1 MITHYLKVALRNLLK
16 YRTHSLI
23 SALCLAVGIT
33 FFTLVSHFINGVL
46 NQHNFPRAE
55 KRISFY
61 AMKGDYGQALRWE
74 DVGFLQSQH
83 ITGIDSLFAT
93 TSITRNGEVTLFD
106 NNHREFPFLVKY
118 KMMSPNYFA
127 NRDIELAHGTRSL
140 EDIDEVVVSESFVRR
155 SLDGKSPVGLILRV
169 DAGLPESCSIK
180 NFKIVNVAKVDES
193 MQLGEIFFHP
203 DVAPKW
209 KYSVESFLN
218 GEASFEEVN
227 KQLSKIVWPEGRITS
242 CWAWQEGKDA
252 TGEAMVALLVRALS
266 SLILL
271 SGLINFLKFII
282 QMFYNRQ
289 RELNIRQCL
298 GSDWKGMFS
307 LLFAEVFW
315 MVSVAFLLSLLIS
328 EISIAFINHIIP
340 SEELMVTYSMDRVIV
355 QQSQVYLGVLIV
367 CLVIILF
374 PVYKLR
380 KTSVIRPVLQRSRKH
395 IFRYTMIGLQLAIS
409 IFFVGGVWTV
419 SLFFDEFIGEAYK
432 PLSVEEEQQILTVP
446 ISSERLRSNW
456 DEILQKI
463 QGIPGYEEH
472 TYFTSQNELKSFSYM
487 EYTKDDKETMP
498 VIMQQGDP
506 NSFGFF
512 HIPMAGQKGVTAESN
527 RVYVSE
533 RFMARLQADG
543 NTGTVRLNGND
554 YQVAGVYKELYRR
567 RETNAEHLYAGT
579 IFLPADEK
587 GCCFLKFN
595 SGTNMGVV
603 RNNVESICREYIPYT
618 LPLEIVSLDEVTD
631 DMVDTIVLLMKCG
644 IILGIVSLILVVLSV
659 YSAIS
664 IDTVGRQKEIAIRK
678 INGATSRN
686 IASLFAKP
694 YVVVYLLS
702 FVFVYPLLRVFLIEL
717 TQGQANVAYQ
727 WGWGIGLFFGFAL
740 LLLIITVHKIRRIM
754 YINPA
759 TIIKKE

>member
-55 KRISFY
+55 ERISFN

-106 NNHREFPFLVKY
+106 NNQREFPFLVKY

-127 NRDIELAHGTRSL
+127 NRDIELAHATRSL

-587 GCCFLKFN
+587 GCCFLKFT
-595 SGTNMGVV
+595 SGTNMSVV

>member
-1 MITHYLKVALRNLLK
+1 MTIHYLKVALRNLLK
-16 YRTHSLI
+16 YRTHSII

-33 FFTLVSHFINGVL
+33 FFTLVSHFINGVM
-46 NQHNFPRAE
+46 NQHDFPRSE
-55 KRISFY
+55 ERISFY
-61 AMKGDYGQALRWE
+61 AKKGDNGQTLRWE
-74 DVGFLQSQH
+74 DASFLQSQH
-83 ITGIDSLFAT
+83 IKGIDSLFAS
-93 TSITRNGEVTLFD
+93 TSSTRNAEVTLFD
-106 NNHREFPFLVKY
+106 NSQREYPFLVKY
-118 KMMSPNYFA
+118 KMTSPNYFA
-127 NRDIELAHGTRSL
+127 CRGIELIYGKHSL
-140 EDIDEVVVSESFVRR
+140 MAADEVVVSESFVHRA
-155 SLDGKSPVGLILRV
+155 LNGLSPVGFILRV

-180 NFKIVNVAKVDES
+180 DFKIVNVAKVDES
-193 MQLGEIFFHP
+193 LQLGEIFFHP

-209 KYSVESFLN
+209 RYSIESFLN
-218 GEASFEEVN
+218 GEASLKDVN
-227 KQLSKIVWPEGRITS
+227 KQLDKIVWPEGRITS

-298 GSDWKGMFS
+298 GADWKGMFS

-315 MVSVAFLLSLLIS
+315 MMSAAFLLSLLIS
-328 EISIAFINHIIP
+328 EISIALINHIIP
-340 SEELMVTYSMDRVIV
+340 SEELMVTYSMDRVILP
-355 QQSQVYLGVLIV
+355 QSMVYLGVLVV

-380 KTSVIRPVLQRSRKH
+380 KTSVVRPVLRKRNKH
-395 IFRYTMIGLQLAIS
+395 LFRYTMIGIQLAIS
-409 IFFVGGVWTV
+409 IFFVGGVWTI
-419 SLFFDEFIGEAYK
+419 SLFFNDFIGEAYN
-432 PLSVEEEQQILTVP
+432 PLSVKEEQNILTIP
-446 ISSERLRSNW
+446 ANSERLRSNW
-456 DEILQKI
+456 NEILQKV
-463 QGIPGYEEH
+463 QTIPGYEEY
-472 TYFTSQNELKSFSYM
+472 TYFTSQNELKSFTYM
-487 EYTKDDKETMP
+487 EYNKNDKESIP
-498 VIMQQGDP
+498 VIMKQGDP
-506 NSFGFF
+506 NCFGFF
-512 HIPMAGQKGVTAESN
+512 HIPMVGQKGVTAESN

-533 RFMARLQADG
+533 RFMNCLQADG

-567 RETNAEHLYAGT
+567 RETNGEHLYAGT
-579 IFLPADEK
+579 VFLPADDK
-587 GCCFLKFN
+587 GCCFLKF
-595 SGTNMGVV
+595 SAGTNMSVV
-603 RNNVESICREYIPYT
+603 CKDVESICREYIPYT
-618 LPLEIVSLDEVTD
+618 LPLEIIPLDELTD

-644 IILGIVSLILVVLSV
+644 MILGIVSLILVVLSV

-702 FVFVYPLLRVFLIEL
+702 YVFVYPLLRLFLIEL
-717 TQGQANVAYQ
+717 TQGQANIAYQ

-740 LLLIITVHKIRRIM
+740 LLFIVTVHKIKRIM

-759 TIIKKE
+759 TIVKKE

>member
-55 KRISFY
+55 ERISFN

-106 NNHREFPFLVKY
+106 NNQREFPFLVKY

-127 NRDIELAHGTRSL
+127 NRDIELAHATRSL

-533 RFMARLQADG
+533 RFMARLQTDG

-702 FVFVYPLLRVFLIEL
+702 FVFVYPLLRLFLIEL

-759 TIIKKE
+759 TIIEKE

>member
-16 YRTHSLI
+16 YRTHSI
-23 SALCLAVGIT
+23 VSALCLAVGIT
-33 FFTLVSHFINGVL
+33 FFTLVSHFINGVM
-46 NQHNFPRAE
+46 NQHSFPRSE
-55 KRISFY
+55 ERISFY
-61 AMKGDYGQALRWE
+61 ATKGDNGQPLRWE
-74 DVGFLQSQH
+74 DAIFLQNQH
-83 ITGIDSLFAT
+83 ITGIDSLFAST
-93 TSITRNGEVTLFD
+93 PLTRNAEVTLFD
-106 NNHREFPFLVKY
+106 NNQREYPFLVKC
-118 KMMSPNYFA
+118 KMMSPNYFSCR
-127 NRDIELAHGTRSL
+127 NIELTHGKRSL
-140 EDIDEVVVSESFVRR
+140 MAKDEVVVSENFVRR
-155 SLDGKSPVGLILRV
+155 ALDGQSPIGLILRV
-169 DAGLPESCSIK
+169 DAGLPKSCSIK

-209 KYSVESFLN
+209 RYSIESFLN
-218 GEASFEEVN
+218 GEASFTEVN
-227 KQLSKIVWPEGRITS
+227 KQLSKLVWPEGRITS

-252 TGEAMVALLVRALS
+252 TGEALVALLVRALS

-298 GSDWKGMFS
+298 GSNWKGLFS

-315 MVSVAFLLSLLIS
+315 MMSVAFLLSLLIS
-328 EISIAFINHIIP
+328 EVSIALINHIIP
-340 SEELMVTYSMDRVIV
+340 SDELMVTYSMDRIIL
-355 QQSQVYLGVLIV
+355 QQSLVYLGVLVV
-367 CLVIILF
+367 CLIIILF
-374 PVYKLR
+374 PVYRFR
-380 KTSVIRPVLQRSRKH
+380 KTHVIHPVLQKSNKH
-395 IFRYTMIGLQLAIS
+395 IFRYTMIGIQLAIS
-409 IFFVGGVWTV
+409 IFFVGGVWTI
-419 SLFFDEFIGEAYK
+419 SLFFNELIGEAYN
-432 PLSVEEEQQILTVP
+432 PLSVKEEQQILSIP
-446 ISSERLRSNW
+446 INSERMRTNW
-456 DEILQKI
+456 GEII
-463 QGIPGYEEH
+463 QEVQAIPGYEKY
-472 TYFTSQNELKSFSYM
+472 TYFTSQNELKGFTYM
-487 EYTKDDKETMP
+487 EYNKNDKESIP

-506 NSFGFF
+506 NSFAFF
-512 HIPMAGQKGVTAESN
+512 HIPMVGQKDVTAKSN

-533 RFMARLQADG
+533 RFMNHLQTNG

-554 YQVAGVYKELYRR
+554 YQIAGVYKELYRR

-587 GCCFLKFN
+587 GYCFLKFA
-595 SGTNMGVV
+595 SETNMSTV
-603 RNNVESICREYIPYT
+603 RKEVEEIFREYIPYT
-618 LPLEIVSLDEVTD
+618 LPLEIIPLNEVTD

-644 IILGIVSLILVVLSV
+644 MILGIVSLILVVLSV

-702 FVFVYPLLRVFLIEL
+702 FLFVYPMLRLFLIEL

-727 WGWGIGLFFGFAL
+727 WNWVIGLFIGFAL
-740 LLLIITVHKIRRIM
+740 LLFIVTAQKIRQIM
-754 YINPA
+754 HINPA
-759 TIIKKE
+759 TVIKKE

>member
-1 MITHYLKVALRNLLK
+1 MTIHYLKVALCNLLK
-16 YRTHSLI
+16 YRTHSII

-33 FFTLVSHFINGVL
+33 FFTLVSHFINGVM
-46 NQHNFPRAE
+46 NQHDFPRSE
-55 KRISFY
+55 ERISFY
-61 AMKGDYGQALRWE
+61 AKKGDNGQTLRWE
-74 DVGFLQSQH
+74 DASFLQSQH
-83 ITGIDSLFAT
+83 IKGIDSLFAS
-93 TSITRNGEVTLFD
+93 TSSTRNAEVTLFD
-106 NNHREFPFLVKY
+106 NSQREYPFLVKY
-118 KMMSPNYFA
+118 KMTSPNYFA
-127 NRDIELAHGTRSL
+127 CRGIELIYGKHSL
-140 EDIDEVVVSESFVRR
+140 MAADEVVVSESFVHRA
-155 SLDGKSPVGLILRV
+155 LNGLSPVGFILRV

-180 NFKIVNVAKVDES
+180 DFKIVNVAKVDES
-193 MQLGEIFFHP
+193 LQLGEIFFHP

-209 KYSVESFLN
+209 RYSIESFLN
-218 GEASFEEVN
+218 GEASFKDVN
-227 KQLSKIVWPEGRITS
+227 KLLGKIVWPEGRITS

-298 GSDWKGMFS
+298 GADWKGMFS

-315 MVSVAFLLSLLIS
+315 MMSAAFLLSLLIS
-328 EISIAFINHIIP
+328 EISIALINHIIP
-340 SEELMVTYSMDRVIV
+340 SEELMVTYSMDRVILA
-355 QQSQVYLGVLIV
+355 QSMVYLGVLVV

-380 KTSVIRPVLQRSRKH
+380 KTSVVRPVLRKRNKH
-395 IFRYTMIGLQLAIS
+395 LFRYTMIGIQLAIS
-409 IFFVGGVWTV
+409 IFFVGGVWTI
-419 SLFFDEFIGEAYK
+419 SLFFNDFIGEAYN
-432 PLSVEEEQQILTVP
+432 PLSVKEEQHILTIP
-446 ISSERLRSNW
+446 ANSERLRSNW
-456 DEILQKI
+456 NEILQKV
-463 QGIPGYEEH
+463 QTIPGYEEY
-472 TYFTSQNELKSFSYM
+472 TYFTSQNELKSFTYM
-487 EYTKDDKETMP
+487 EYNKNDKESIP

-506 NSFGFF
+506 NCFGFF
-512 HIPMAGQKGVTAESN
+512 HIPMVGQKGVTAESN

-533 RFMARLQADG
+533 RFMNCLQADG

-567 RETNAEHLYAGT
+567 RETNGEHLYAGT
-579 IFLPADEK
+579 VFLPADDK
-587 GCCFLKFN
+587 GCCFLKF
-595 SGTNMGVV
+595 SAGTNMSVV
-603 RNNVESICREYIPYT
+603 RKDVESICREYIPYT
-618 LPLEIVSLDEVTD
+618 LPLEIIPLDELTD

-644 IILGIVSLILVVLSV
+644 MILGIVSLILVVLSV
-659 YSAIS
+659 CSAIS

-702 FVFVYPLLRVFLIEL
+702 FVFVYPLLRLFLIEL
-717 TQGQANVAYQ
+717 TQGQANIAYQ

-740 LLLIITVHKIRRIM
+740 LLFIVTVHKIKRIM

-759 TIIKKE
+759 TIVKKE

>member
-1 MITHYLKVALRNLLK
+1 MIVHYLKIAVRNLLK

-33 FFTLVSHFINGVL
+33 FFTLVSHFINGVM

-55 KRISFY
+55 ERISFY

-106 NNHREFPFLVKY
+106 NNQREFPFLVKC

-127 NRDIELAHGTRSL
+127 NRGIELAHGTRSL
-140 EDIDEVVVSESFVRR
+140 EGIDEVVVSENFVRR
-155 SLDGKSPVGLILRV
+155 TLDGKSPVGLILRV

-242 CWAWQEGKDA
+242 CWAWQEGKDV

-395 IFRYTMIGLQLAIS
+395 IFRYTMIGIQLAIS

-419 SLFFDEFIGEAYK
+419 SLFFNEFIGEAYK

-463 QGIPGYEEH
+463 QGIPGYEEY

-487 EYTKDDKETMP
+487 EYTKDDKEAMP

-527 RVYVSE
+527 RVYVNE
-533 RFMARLQADG
+533 RFMARLQTDG